1 MLQSSFHKHKPR
13 VALDCIADRLQYLR
27 NSVTSHISKSQQ
39 GLVLLLLQGCMN
51 EYESIKRQDALIL
64 EEELATRQT
73 SDKLAAR
80 AAAEKEKKQRKK
92 VSSAAYPTLV
102 QHVPLEVQAL
112 RLLLQQS
119 LKQSKTAAGLSDWQ
133 RCVGCCSMPACNVWC
148 SLRYTGPQEAHCTV

>member
-1 MLQSSFHKHKPR
+1 MLQSSFHEHKAK
-13 VALDCIADRLQYLR
+13 VALICIADLPA
-27 NSVTSHISKSQQ
+27 TSLDLSHAPHLKYQQ

-92 VSSAAYPTLV
+92 VSSDASPMPVQHLV
-102 QHVPLEVQAL
+102 Q
-112 RLLLQQS
+112 
-119 LKQSKTAAGLSDWQ
+119 
-133 RCVGCCSMPACNVWC
+133 RCRP
-148 SLRYTGPQEAHCTV
+148 